1 MPPTLYQV
9 GTLNALR
16 DFGVKSAYD
25 MRDFKN
31 TMSDF
36 KDTVLTT
43 AFGQPREAVKQI
55 FTGRYLH
62 PQRGLV
68 SQYLPKTLGSAAAQ
82 FVPVILGSLG
92 TALEYPEVNKGELAG
107 DTVARTVGS
116 ILGAPFGVAG
126 QVAGGSLLAPVGQ
139 AVGKSLSDLW
149 SRVRR
154 PSDKPSDEEVPSSGD
169 SQSLALR

>member
-1 MPPTLYQV
+1 MMPPLYRA
-9 GTLNALR
+9 GRLNALR

-25 MRDFKN
+25 WG
-31 TMSDF
+31 DF

-43 AFGQPREAVKQI
+43 AFGHPRAAAKQI
-55 FTGRYLH
+55 VTGRYLH
-62 PQRGLV
+62 PTRGLV
-68 SQYLPKTLGSAAAQ
+68 SQYLPKTVGSAAAQ
-82 FVPVILGSLG
+82 FVPVLLGSLG
-92 TALEYPEVNKGELAG
+92 TALEYPDVDKGELAG

-139 AVGKSLSDLW
+139 AVGRSLSDLW

-154 PSDKPSDEEVPSSGD
+154 PAEKPADVEVPGSGD
-169 SQSLALR
+169 SKSLSLR